1 MLCLL
6 GATSASAGTLY
17 ARQIGGN
24 WSAAT
29 TWSTTGCLGIDSS
42 GPPALTDD
50 VLIED
55 CAGPIVLDTA
65 GLSARTVFIS
75 PLATVTAANGGSG
88 VSLGFGLTSTGTIW
102 SVDPAT
108 TIDLGVTVITLPS
121 PAAAAV
127 ITFAG
132 GSHTYLG
139 DWSVS
144 WLGSSATV
152 VVTGA
157 NTFGTVV
164 LTTPSV
170 LTGTGTLSFPAGT
183 TTTVANITTT
193 TPVIGHYAIVSDTP
207 GSPTLLSKAN
217 GTINVDFLTVI
228 DVTATGGATWCAY
241 RSGADGGGNMG
252 WSFVACPIQPQLNLL
267 GVGR

>member
-55 CAGPIVLDTA
+55 CAGPIVLDVGSLA
-65 GLSARTVFIS
+65 AQTVFIS
-75 PLATVTAANGGSG
+75 PLASVTAASGGEG
-88 VSLGFGLTSTGTIW
+88 VTLSFGLNGTGTVW
-102 SVDPAT
+102 SADPGC
-108 TIDLGVTVITLPS
+108 TIDIGTATLNIS
-121 PAAAAV
+121 NTTGAAV
-127 ITFAG
+127 VTFAG
-132 GSHTYLG
+132 GGHTYGRLG
-139 DWSVS
+139 VSVQS
-144 WLGSSATV
+144 VYTV
-152 VVTGA
+152 AITGA
-157 NTFGTVV
+157 NTIAV
-164 LTTPSV
+164 LSLTSPGV
-170 LTGTGTLSFPAGT
+170 FTGTQTISLPAGT
-183 TTTVANITTT
+183 TTTLGNLTTT
-193 TPVIGHYAIVSDTP
+193 QPVIGHYAIVSDTP